1 MSQTIAANVA
11 PGRMITSTNLD
22 GSISETW
29 GIECSEEKLKALVK
43 ELFEEHWNEIVF
55 GPCVQG
61 AVFEGRMF
69 AKPTFKYLDGY
80 ATVEIEGSE
89 GWHFHL
95 CLGPHK
101 GTKNRPTPPELA
113 AWRKCTRA
121 AFFRDTDI
129 SGRPGSWGLRFWNGR
144 DEQMMTVFFPGPW
157 YDRDAGKFRKEPDWT
172 QLDLWMALREKYAG
186 VPAEGPLASA
196 EAPRMH

>member
-1 MSQTIAANVA
+1 MSQTTAAQVA
-11 PGRMITSTNLD
+11 PGETRKSANLD
-22 GSISETW
+22 GSHSETF
-29 GIECSEEKLKALVK
+29 GIECTEERLKALIK
-43 ELFEEHWNEIVF
+43 ELFEEHWNSIVF

-80 ATVEIEGSE
+80 ATVEIEGAE

-113 AWRKCTRA
+113 KWRRCSRA

-129 SGRPGSWGLRFWNGR
+129 SGRVGSWGLRFWNGR

-157 YDRDAGKFRKEPDWT
+157 FDRDAGKFRKTADWS
-172 QLDLWMALREKYAG
+172 QLDLWYTMREKFAG
-186 VPAEGPLASA
+186 VPADPPPKDQERPK
-196 EAPRMH
+196 MH